1 MVEECGGVMG
11 RFWRQVVRLS
21 RYSVSEHHLA
31 LAVQGV
37 SGPGILLVDRRDR
50 LKTGI
55 RQARF
60 F

>member
-1 MVEECGGVMG
+1 
-11 RFWRQVVRLS
+11 VRLS